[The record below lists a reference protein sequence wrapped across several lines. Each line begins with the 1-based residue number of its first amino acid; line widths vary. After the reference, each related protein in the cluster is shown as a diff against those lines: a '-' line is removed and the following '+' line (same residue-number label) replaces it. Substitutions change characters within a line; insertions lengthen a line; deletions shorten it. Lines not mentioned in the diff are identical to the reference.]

1 MVEIS
6 NLVKTFGQFT
16 AVDNLSMQV
25 NEGEVFGMLGLNG
38 AGKSTTMRCMLSLIK
53 PDSGQIK
60 FFGKNISTDR
70 NYILGKIGC
79 LIEKSDHYNYLSAH
93 KNLLLS
99 SKLSRYIPTQKEI
112 DFVFE
117 LVGLKGREH
126 QQVKTFSQGMKQRL
140 GIANT
145 LIHNPS
151 LIILDEPANGLDPQ
165 GIIDLRNLILRL
177 KNEWKKTIIL
187 SSHILSEIELIAD
200 SMVIIHK
207 GKNVVQGKTNDLL
220 SGNEVVVEVEVDDS
234 SKVEELISKVLP
246 TLPSKIIDLKKISI
260 KMQKSDLNQL
270 HRELVNKGINVYNF
284 TTRNKLEDYFLKL
297 THENEQPVFNS

>member
-1 MVEIS
+1 
-6 NLVKTFGQFT
+6 
-16 AVDNLSMQV
+16 
-25 NEGEVFGMLGLNG
+25 
-38 AGKSTTMRCMLSLIK
+38 
-53 PDSGQIK
+53 
-60 FFGKNISTDR
+60 
-70 NYILGKIGC
+70 
-79 LIEKSDHYNYLSAH
+79 
-93 KNLLLS
+93 
-99 SKLSRYIPTQKEI
+99 
-112 DFVFE
+112 
-117 LVGLKGREH
+117 
-126 QQVKTFSQGMKQRL
+126 MKQRL

-207 GKNVVQGKTNDLL
+207 GKNVIQGKTNELL

-234 SKVEELISKVLP
+234 NKVAELISKEFP
-246 TLPSKIIDLKKISI
+246 QLPSKIIDLKKISI

-270 HRELVNKGINVYNF
+270 HRALVNNGINVYNF

-297 THENEQPVFNS
+297 THENEQPVFHS